1 MVLDEKGERKRY
13 ENVFD
18 SDCYNVIG
26 DASPSVNQI
35 SLGTRV
41 CVRDNQSMFVEGI
54 VCTIVD
60 GQPIRF
66 VVAVIGKYNFLL
78 PSSKNLI
85 YKYFYILLYA
95 DTFN

>member
-1 MVLDEKGERKRY
+1 MLDGKGERKTY

-41 CVRDNQSMFVEGI
+41 CVRNQSMFVEGI
-54 VCTIVD
+54 VCTILE

-66 VVAVIGKYNFLL
+66 MVAVLGKCFH
-78 PSSKNLI
+78 
-85 YKYFYILLYA
+85 
-95 DTFN
+95 FNV